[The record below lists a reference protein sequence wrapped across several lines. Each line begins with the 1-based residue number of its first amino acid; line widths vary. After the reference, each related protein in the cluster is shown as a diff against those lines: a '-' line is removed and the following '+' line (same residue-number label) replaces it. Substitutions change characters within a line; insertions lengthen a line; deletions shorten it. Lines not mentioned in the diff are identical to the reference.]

1 MKKIIN
7 DAHAPNPIGSY
18 NQGVLSNGFIFTS
31 GQIPIDPDTG
41 KMVDGDFKTKIH
53 QVFKN
58 LLAILERA
66 NSNLSN
72 VVKFTVFITD
82 MSHYSEIN
90 EVFNEW
96 LDEETAPARS
106 LVSVREL
113 PGKADIE
120 IECIALEKINA

>member
-7 DAHAPNPIGSY
+7 DANAPNPIGSY
-18 NQGVLSNGFIFTS
+18 NQGVVSNGFVFTS
-31 GQIPIDPDTG
+31 GQIPINPESG
-41 KMVDGDFKTKIH
+41 KMIDGDFKAKTH

-58 LLAILERA
+58 LEAILERA
-66 NSNLSN
+66 GSSLSN

-96 LDEETAPARS
+96 LEEDTAPARS
-106 LVSVREL
+106 LVSVRDL
-113 PGKADIE
+113 PGGADIE
-120 IECIALEKINA
+120 IECIAMTK

>member
-7 DAHAPNPIGSY
+7 DANAPNPIGSY
-18 NQGVLSNGFIFTS
+18 NQGVVSNGFVFTS
-31 GQIPIDPDTG
+31 GQIPINPESG
-41 KMVDGDFKTKIH
+41 KMIDDDFKAKTH

-58 LLAILERA
+58 IEAILERA
-66 NSNLSN
+66 GSSLSN

-96 LDEETAPARS
+96 LEEDIAPARS

-113 PGKADIE
+113 PGGADIE
-120 IECIALEKINA
+120 IECIAMKK

>member
-1 MKKIIN
+1 MI
-7 DAHAPNPIGSY
+7 
-18 NQGVLSNGFIFTS
+18 
-31 GQIPIDPDTG
+31 
-41 KMVDGDFKTKIH
+41 DGDFKAKTH

-58 LLAILERA
+58 LEAILERA
-66 NSNLSN
+66 GSSLSN

-96 LDEETAPARS
+96 LEEDIAPARS

-113 PGKADIE
+113 PGGADIE
-120 IECIALEKINA
+120 IECIAMTK